1 MKRLMF
7 FTLLQFVM
15 LTPTALSQ
23 QASQPEVTVEFKL
36 SAFDLKGKLLQPPA
50 ENPEKGSAMVTVYWS
65 QDRGNTRKLH
75 SLSAGAFSGNN
86 PEKLGLIR
94 IGSFYIGDVDAP
106 KKIKLP
112 PNADPNSENVLTLA
126 FNRADNSLITAVV
139 SYIPVLTED
148 VNGKKHFVANQEHTL
163 KVVVPEAKAV
173 EPCARVAFSTVKK
186 RNCFLRLK

>member
-7 FTLLQFVM
+7 FTLLQFVI

-23 QASQPEVTVEFKL
+23 QASQPVVTVEFKL

-50 ENPEKGSAMVTVYWS
+50 GNPAKGSAMVTVYWS
-65 QDRGNTRKLH
+65 QGSDNTKILQ
-75 SLSAGAFSGNN
+75 SLSASAFTRKN
-86 PEKLGLIR
+86 PKDLGLISV
-94 IGSFYIGDVDAP
+94 GSFNIGDGDAS
-106 KKIKLP
+106 KKITLP
-112 PNADPNSENVLTLA
+112 RSADPNAENVLTLA
-126 FNRADNSLITAVV
+126 FNRADNTLITAVV

-148 VNGKKHFVANQEHTL
+148 VNGKKQFVANQEHTL

-173 EPCARVAFSTVKK
+173 EPCARAACSTVKK

>member
-36 SAFDLKGKLLQPPA
+36 SAFDLKGKLLHPPA
-50 ENPEKGSAMVTVYWS
+50 ENPE
-65 QDRGNTRKLH
+65 NTRKLH